1 MVEQGRKRRAAA
13 LLGTGL
19 AVAAVAGI
27 AIAGSAVA
35 RNRQPSHDSAVAGG
49 PDTPSVLPT
58 ASPSAN
64 PSAQTSVAA
73 TPTQATAPRTPTV
86 VIQSKGRKPV
96 RPQLPTPQEPPADPV
111 AACRSWLKDS
121 GETRPGSKARPVA
134 RLDGAPGTV
143 LILADSNNWVGCDT
157 AFARN
162 GGGRG
167 SLRQPA
173 KIGTPPATAHT
184 FEVANN
190 LIPIKDKQYDYFWA
204 AGRLPKGIT
213 RITYAFPDDTSTDA
227 VIKGSYWLMQHQNKV
242 PWREGVVPTTRVKVT
257 LSTAA
262 GPVKSF
268 DLTWG
273 VQTCAQITHGC

>member
-1 MVEQGRKRRAAA
+1 MVEQGRKRRVAA

-58 ASPSAN
+58 SSPSAN

-86 VIQSKGRKPV
+86 AV
-96 RPQLPTPQEPPADPV
+96 RPSRRALM
-111 AACRSWLKDS
+111 
-121 GETRPGSKARPVA
+121 
-134 RLDGAPGTV
+134 
-143 LILADSNNWVGCDT
+143 
-157 AFARN
+157 
-162 GGGRG
+162 
-167 SLRQPA
+167 
-173 KIGTPPATAHT
+173 IGTPPATADT
-184 FEVANN
+184 FAVANN

-213 RITYAFPDDTSTDA
+213 KITYAFPDDTGTDA

-242 PWREGVVPTTRVKVT
+242 PWTEGAVPTTRVKVT